1 MDWGKI
7 WNDIVNF
14 FKNNVWNIVLFF
26 AVFFVGLIV
35 IKLFINILRRILNKT
50 KMEKIAVGFIVG
62 AVKLI
67 LYLILV
73 LSLLSIIGIEITG
86 IITAVS
92 ALFLSVG
99 LALQNNIANVA
110 NGILIVSTK
119 MFKKGDYI
127 KVDGLGVEGSIT
139 QINFLYT
146 TLQTPDNKRITVPN
160 SSIVNNAVIDF
171 DSNLTRRVDLY
182 FTVSYDSDVEKVKE
196 IILACIN
203 SNGNVLLDP
212 APFCRLYAMKDSS
225 LEFVARCW
233 CDREDYWSVHFDVME
248 SVFNEFKRNNVSIPF
263 NQLEIRERTDS
274 PNIPVIGS
282 GLPERVEKVRENK
295 HHIDLENASLSEI
308 LTVNKKRYSKKKSKK
323 DKKEKDKSEV
333 KDNVE
338 NKTIETV
345 TEDQQNQEE
354 IVYTKNKK
362 DDKNN

>member
-26 AVFFVGLIV
+26 AVLFVGLIV

>member
-1 MDWGKI
+1 M
-7 WNDIVNF
+7 
-14 FKNNVWNIVLFF
+14 
-26 AVFFVGLIV
+26 
-35 IKLFINILRRILNKT
+35 
-50 KMEKIAVGFIVG
+50 
-62 AVKLI
+62 
-67 LYLILV
+67 
-73 LSLLSIIGIEITG
+73 
-86 IITAVS
+86 
-92 ALFLSVG
+92 
-99 LALQNNIANVA
+99 
-110 NGILIVSTK
+110 
-119 MFKKGDYI
+119 
-127 KVDGLGVEGSIT
+127 
-139 QINFLYT
+139 
-146 TLQTPDNKRITVPN
+146 PN
-160 SSIVNNAVIDF
+160 SSIVNNAVVDF

-362 DDKNN
+362 DEKNN

>member
-26 AVFFVGLIV
+26 AVLFVGLIV

-362 DDKNN
+362 DDKK

>member
-362 DDKNN
+362 DNKNN

>member
-26 AVFFVGLIV
+26 AVLFVGLIV

-160 SSIVNNAVIDF
+160 SSIVNNAVVDF

-182 FTVSYDSDVEKVKE
+182 FK
-196 IILACIN
+196 
-203 SNGNVLLDP
+203 
-212 APFCRLYAMKDSS
+212 
-225 LEFVARCW
+225 
-233 CDREDYWSVHFDVME
+233 
-248 SVFNEFKRNNVSIPF
+248 
-263 NQLEIRERTDS
+263 
-274 PNIPVIGS
+274 IG
-282 GLPERVEKVRENK
+282 RAHV
-295 HHIDLENASLSEI
+295 
-308 LTVNKKRYSKKKSKK
+308 
-323 DKKEKDKSEV
+323 
-333 KDNVE
+333 
-338 NKTIETV
+338 
-345 TEDQQNQEE
+345 
-354 IVYTKNKK
+354 
-362 DDKNN
+362 

>member
-26 AVFFVGLIV
+26 AVLFVGLIV

-263 NQLEIRERTDS
+263 NQLEIRERTDT
-274 PNIPVIGS
+274 PNIPVIGA

-333 KDNVE
+333 KNNVE

-362 DDKNN
+362 DEKNN